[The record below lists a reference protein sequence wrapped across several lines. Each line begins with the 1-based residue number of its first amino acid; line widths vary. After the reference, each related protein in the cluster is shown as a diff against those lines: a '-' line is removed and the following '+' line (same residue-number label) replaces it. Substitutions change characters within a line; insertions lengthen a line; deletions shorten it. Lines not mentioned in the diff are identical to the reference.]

1 MARRRKNILID
12 LIGKVIFFGFLF
24 FYVIPKFQQTVMD
37 TSQQMLN
44 QSMQDQQNTIAKQK
58 ADEQARANEVI
69 KPVYLDKPHQFYT
82 IRRTEISTCAMAQCT
97 VVGYLPKGTMV
108 KWDKVKNGFV
118 NYDSAYYVK
127 LKDVK
132 QLF

>member
-44 QSMQDQQNTIAKQK
+44 QSMQD
-58 ADEQARANEVI
+58 
-69 KPVYLDKPHQFYT
+69 
-82 IRRTEISTCAMAQCT
+82 
-97 VVGYLPKGTMV
+97 
-108 KWDKVKNGFV
+108 
-118 NYDSAYYVK
+118 
-127 LKDVK
+127 
-132 QLF
+132 